1 MDAADGKT
9 VKLVSDVDI
18 SAVGLIV
25 SKSVTLDL
33 NGCEIKAANTSAG
46 NINVSGHLTLCDNG
60 DGTGVITTETDYKD
74 SNTGHAII
82 DVAGSFVMESGTINA
97 VRPDASQNGQFGV
110 MLSGIGA
117 SVTINGGTIE
127 AGWYPISGNNRSTW
141 NSSIVVN
148 GGELI
153 STADYAIYHPIEGG
167 MVTINGGT
175 VYGEAGGIALNAGEL
190 LVKGG
195 TVTSKGQGSTG
206 NWGDGTGKLENAAV
220 NISANYD
227 QVTVAI
233 IGGILSAE
241 GDAIAI
247 ATGTKHPVNL
257 SIRGGTF
264 KGTLD
269 KLEAYLDPGYILD
282 ESGEVMVDPNAAS
295 VAQIG
300 GEKFPS
306 IQAAVKAAKTGET
319 VTVLT
324 DTKENF
330 DVPAGRDVVLDL
342 AGFTVTTDKTI
353 LVEGKLT
360 IVDSTADAAPVV
372 SDDYKT
378 ITYRSGKIVNESV
391 TVAVRNGGEVV
402 LNSGTLISEKNYTI
416 AVYGNNSAANW
427 DTPIHSSAT
436 INGGYQQGLEGGP
449 GVMGNGAELNVHGGV
464 IEGLDNSAVA
474 GNGSKDQNTNNGG
487 TVIHITGGTLIGRIK
502 TPGYIASGIY
512 HPQAGELNIS
522 GGTIYAD
529 GGVGILNRGGDL
541 NITGGTIIASGDA
554 EGWVGDNKN
563 MVPSSGI
570 VLDTAA
576 GYYNAAQSDIKISGN
591 VSVQADFGQEV
602 VHHIKASGD
611 ADQLIVSGGNF
622 SAPVNSDYLDNT
634 LNAQLYSTN
643 RSPDAPYS
651 YYHTVQEAL
660 DSAQPG
666 DNIVDLNNPPDE
678 NTPKFTLT
686 LKPGNGEADV
696 VYTGQA
702 AKSMI
707 RLPEPSRSGYR
718 FGGWY
723 DENGTAVGDFYTITD
738 SDATLTARWSRQ
750 SSGGS
755 NDDTYY
761 YTIWVT
767 CGRNGS
773 ITPEQ
778 NTHVAEGRS
787 RTFTITPDKGY
798 EVADVLVD
806 GESVGAVERYTFQN
820 VQKSHTIK
828 VSFQPEG
835 AVSAESSSTG
845 TETAGKTNPD
855 TGR

>member
-1 MDAADGKT
+1 
-9 VKLVSDVDI
+9 
-18 SAVGLIV
+18 
-25 SKSVTLDL
+25 
-33 NGCEIKAANTSAG
+33 
-46 NINVSGHLTLCDNG
+46 
-60 DGTGVITTETDYKD
+60 
-74 SNTGHAII
+74 
-82 DVAGSFVMESGTINA
+82 
-97 VRPDASQNGQFGV
+97 

-319 VTVLT
+319 ITLLT
-324 DTKENF
+324 NVSDVETIIIDNGKEIDF
-330 DVPAGRDVVLDL
+330 DL
-342 AGFTVTTDKTI
+342 AGHNIEFTPGSRFEVQHGRLELLGKGEVCEREPTFAPVVVRGAKTDLGPNYSTVVIGKDVTVRGWAGIAVDYHRQTAAAAA
-353 LVEGKLT
+353 VEASYGAAVEVNGTLISVPDSTESGSAIYVQGRVKATEGNVPKITVNSSAYLKATGTMSAGIYQAGYADTVINSAAIEAADADSVGIEIRAGKLT
-360 IVDSTADAAPVV
+360 IEGNTVIKGGTGGYEVGSNGDGSTTKNAA
-372 SDDYKT
+372 
-378 ITYRSGKIVNESV
+378 
-391 TVAVRNGGEVV
+391 VAVAQHGTSLPIEV
-402 LNSGTLISEKNYTI
+402 
-416 AVYGNNSAANW
+416 
-427 DTPIHSSAT
+427 T
-436 INGGYQQGLEGGP
+436 INGGSFEATCAFSQSTPQDHSKPEDIVVTIQSGEFVG
-449 GVMGNGAELNVHGGV
+449 EIDSEDKIDFIHGG
-464 IEGLDNSAVA
+464 S
-474 GNGSKDQNTNNGG
+474 
-487 TVIHITGGTLIGRIK
+487 
-502 TPGYIASGIY
+502 Y
-512 HPQAGELNIS
+512 
-522 GGTIYAD
+522 
-529 GGVGILNRGGDL
+529 
-541 NITGGTIIASGDA
+541 
-554 EGWVGDNKN
+554 
-563 MVPSSGI
+563 
-570 VLDTAA
+570 
-576 GYYNAAQSDIKISGN
+576 SD
-591 VSVQADFGQEV
+591 
-602 VHHIKASGD
+602 
-611 ADQLIVSGGNF
+611 
-622 SAPVNSDYLDNT
+622 PVNSDYLDNT
-634 LNAQLYSTN
+634 LNAQMYSTN

-707 RLPEPSRSGYR
+707 RLSEPSRSGYR

-778 NTHVAEGRS
+778 NTRVAEGRS

-835 AVSAESSSTG
+835 VVSTESSSTE